1 MRFLKSC
8 YLYYLI
14 NFLCILFYISDGII
28 YLSMFERESYIN
40 NIIYWRFVMLEYKIV
55 IKKFF

>member
-14 NFLCILFYISDGII
+14 NVLCILFYISDGII

-40 NIIYWRFVMLEYKIV
+40 LLAFCYVGV
-55 IKKFF
+55 

>member
-40 NIIYWRFVMLEYKIV
+40 LLAFCYVGV
-55 IKKFF
+55 